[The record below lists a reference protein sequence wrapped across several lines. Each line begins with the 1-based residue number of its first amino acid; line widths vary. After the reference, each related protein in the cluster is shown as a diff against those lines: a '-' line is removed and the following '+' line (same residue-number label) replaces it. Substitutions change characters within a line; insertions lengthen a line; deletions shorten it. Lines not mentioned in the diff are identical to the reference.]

1 LADSYQVMSRGS
13 IVQQGR
19 GENMEREGV
28 RGLVAI

>member
-1 LADSYQVMSRGS
+1 VMSRGE

-19 GENMEREGV
+19 GERMQADGV